1 MKLSGFLVGTLA
13 CTLFA
18 ACSNEENSAI
28 NSGQE
33 EGQLSYVAVNIVNAN
48 PTGSRVEGGK
58 YEDGDP
64 DENEITNARFYLF
77 KENGDAYELANSVEE
92 WSANY
97 VEKDLSGT
105 PFDPEND
112 NVEEIVNAT
121 LVFQGKDQELPASIV
136 AILNPPTTLG
146 TSKLSLSDLQ
156 QKIDNYSAS
165 TKGYFIMTNSVYATG
180 TTEKKEV
187 VATDIVGKVAQ
198 SQPDAEANPV
208 DIYVERVLAKV
219 RVTFSN
225 ADKENQYKVS
235 EDGEPAVY
243 AKILGWAVTRTADK
257 SNLLKD
263 IDPTWDNT
271 TLGFTWND
279 EPFHRS
285 YWATTSTTVT
295 LEEKSQ
301 NEIIN
306 DQKPATPEGAT
317 NISVPRYCQENTKAD
332 EHTEVVVVAQLVN
345 EEGNPNPIYKYF
357 GEEHDSEEDILTLIA
372 NKYNNVYYTRTGGTS
387 LPEGGAEYEYESFIT
402 PDNIH
407 FEATTPET
415 GGEDYE
421 AIAQLDDDALD
432 GVTIYIENPDYT
444 GSNEKYIELADA
456 EATINEEL
464 AKNPAQ
470 IATEG
475 YVYYYTPIKHLGT
488 TTGSTGEYGVVRNHI
503 YDVTITDIKGYG
515 TPIFDPD
522 KDIDTTHPSNEE
534 VYIAARINVLS
545 WRVVSSNVTLE

>member
-1 MKLSGFLVGTLA
+1 MKLSRFLVGTLA

-58 YEDGDP
+58 YENGEGL
-64 DENEITNARFYLF
+64 ENTITKARFYLF
-77 KENGDAYELANSVEE
+77 NASGNPYTVTTNEAPGAVAAN
-92 WSANY
+92 NY
-97 VEKDLSGT
+97 VDIT
-105 PFDPEND
+105 
-112 NVEEIVNAT
+112 T
-121 LVFQGKDQELPASIV
+121 LGDQGKDEPNVESIKKGVLVFKGTTTELPTSIV
-136 AILNPPTTLG
+136 AVLNPPATLTG
-146 TSKLSLSDLQ
+146 SKSLSDLQ
-156 QKIDNYSAS
+156 KAIADYSS
-165 TKGYFIMTNSVYATG
+165 TTSFVMSNSVYASEG
-180 TTEKKEV
+180 TKV

-219 RVTFSN
+219 RVTLSN

-263 IDPTWDNT
+263 INPAWDDM

-285 YWATTSTTVT
+285 YWATTPATVT
-295 LEEKSQ
+295 LEKKSQ
-301 NEIIN
+301 DEIIN

-387 LPEGGAEYEYESFIT
+387 LPGGTEYEYESFIT

-415 GGEDYE
+415 GVEDYE
-421 AIAQLDDDALD
+421 AIAQLDDDALN

-444 GSNEKYIELADA
+444 GSNEKYIELTNA
-456 EATINEEL
+456 ETTINEEL

-470 IATEG
+470 IAKKG

-545 WRVVSSNVTLE
+545 WRVVSSDVTLE

>member
-1 MKLSGFLVGTLA
+1 MKLSRFLVGTLA

-48 PTGSRVEGGK
+48 PTGSRVEGGE
-58 YEDGDP
+58 YENGEGP
-64 DENEITNARFYLF
+64 ENAITKARFYLF
-77 KENGDAYELANSVEE
+77 NASGNPYTVTTNEAPGTVAAT
-92 WSANY
+92 NY
-97 VEKDLSGT
+97 VDITTLKD
-105 PFDPEND
+105 
-112 NVEEIVNAT
+112 
-121 LVFQGKDQELPASIV
+121 QGKDEPNVESIKKGVLVFKGTTTELPTSIV
-136 AILNPPTTLG
+136 AVLNPPATLTG
-146 TSKLSLSDLQ
+146 SKSLSDLQ
-156 QKIDNYSAS
+156 TAIADYSS
-165 TKGYFIMTNSVYATG
+165 TTSFVMSNSVYASEG
-180 TTEKKEV
+180 TEV

-263 IDPTWDNT
+263 IDPAWDDM

-295 LEEKSQ
+295 LDKKSET
-301 NEIIN
+301 EIIN
-306 DQKPATPEGAT
+306 DQKPTTPEGAT
-317 NISVPRYCQENTKAD
+317 NISVQRYCQENTKAD

-387 LPEGGAEYEYESFIT
+387 LPGRGTEYEYESFIT

-470 IATEG
+470 IAKEG

-545 WRVVSSNVTLE
+545 WRVVSSDVTLE

>member
-58 YEDGDP
+58 YENGEGP
-64 DENEITNARFYLF
+64 ENAITKARFYLF
-77 KENGDAYELANSVEE
+77 NASGNPYTVTTNEAPDAVA
-92 WSANY
+92 ATNY
-97 VEKDLSGT
+97 VDIT
-105 PFDPEND
+105 
-112 NVEEIVNAT
+112 T
-121 LVFQGKDQELPASIV
+121 LEDQGKDEPNVESIKKGVLVFKGTTTELPTSIV
-136 AILNPPTTLG
+136 AVLNPPTDLTG
-146 TSKLSLSDLQ
+146 SKSLSDLQ
-156 QKIDNYSAS
+156 TAIADYSS
-165 TKGYFIMTNSVYATG
+165 TTSFVMSNSVYASEG
-180 TTEKKEV
+180 TEV

-235 EDGEPAVY
+235 EDGESAVY

-263 IDPTWDNT
+263 IDPDWDDM

-285 YWATTSTTVT
+285 YWATTPTTVT
-295 LEEKSQ
+295 LDKKSET
-301 NEIIN
+301 EIIN

-345 EEGNPNPIYKYF
+345 EEGNSNPIYKYF

-387 LPEGGAEYEYESFIT
+387 LPVGGTEYEYESFIT

-421 AIAQLDDDALD
+421 AIAQLDDDALN
-432 GVTIYIENPDYT
+432 GVTIYIENPEYN
-444 GSNEKYIELADA
+444 GENEKYIELTNA

-470 IATEG
+470 IAKEG

-522 KDIDTTHPSNEE
+522 KDIDTTHPSNEK
-534 VYIAARINVLS
+534 VYIAASINVLS

>member
-1 MKLSGFLVGTLA
+1 M
-13 CTLFA
+13 
-18 ACSNEENSAI
+18 
-28 NSGQE
+28 
-33 EGQLSYVAVNIVNAN
+33 
-48 PTGSRVEGGK
+48 
-58 YEDGDP
+58 
-64 DENEITNARFYLF
+64 
-77 KENGDAYELANSVEE
+77 
-92 WSANY
+92 
-97 VEKDLSGT
+97 
-105 PFDPEND
+105 
-112 NVEEIVNAT
+112 
-121 LVFQGKDQELPASIV
+121 
-136 AILNPPTTLG
+136 
-146 TSKLSLSDLQ
+146 
-156 QKIDNYSAS
+156 
-165 TKGYFIMTNSVYATG
+165 
-180 TTEKKEV
+180 
-187 VATDIVGKVAQ
+187 
-198 SQPDAEANPV
+198 
-208 DIYVERVLAKV
+208 ERVLAKV

-263 IDPTWDNT
+263 INPAWDDM

-285 YWATTSTTVT
+285 YWATTPATVT
-295 LEEKSQ
+295 LEKKSQ
-301 NEIIN
+301 DEIIN

-317 NISVPRYCQENTKAD
+317 NISVQRYCQENTEAD

-387 LPEGGAEYEYESFIT
+387 LPEGGTEYEYESFIT

-421 AIAQLDDDALD
+421 AIAQLDDDALN

-470 IATEG
+470 IAKEG

-545 WRVVSSNVTLE
+545 WRVVSSDVTLE

>member
-1 MKLSGFLVGTLA
+1 MKLSRFLVGTLA

-58 YEDGDP
+58 YENGEGL
-64 DENEITNARFYLF
+64 ENTITKARFYLF
-77 KENGDAYELANSVEE
+77 NASGNPYTVTTNEAPGAVE
-92 WSANY
+92 ATNY
-97 VEKDLSGT
+97 VDITTL
-105 PFDPEND
+105 EN
-112 NVEEIVNAT
+112 
-121 LVFQGKDQELPASIV
+121 QGKDEPNVESIKKGVLVFKGTTTELPTSIV
-136 AILNPPTTLG
+136 AVLNPPATLTG
-146 TSKLSLSDLQ
+146 SKSLSDLQ
-156 QKIDNYSAS
+156 TAIADYSS
-165 TKGYFIMTNSVYATG
+165 TTSFVMSNSVYASEG
-180 TTEKKEV
+180 TEV

-263 IDPTWDNT
+263 IDPAWDDM

-295 LEEKSQ
+295 LDKKSET
-301 NEIIN
+301 EIIN
-306 DQKPATPEGAT
+306 DQKPTTPEGAT
-317 NISVPRYCQENTKAD
+317 NISVQRYCQENTKAD

-387 LPEGGAEYEYESFIT
+387 LPGGGTEYEYESFIT

-470 IATEG
+470 IAKEG

>member
-1 MKLSGFLVGTLA
+1 MKLSGFLVGTLV

-58 YEDGDP
+58 YENGEGL
-64 DENEITNARFYLF
+64 ENTITKARFYLF
-77 KENGDAYELANSVEE
+77 NASGNPYTVTTNEAPGAVA
-92 WSANY
+92 AINY
-97 VEKDLSGT
+97 VDIT
-105 PFDPEND
+105 
-112 NVEEIVNAT
+112 T
-121 LVFQGKDQELPASIV
+121 LEDQGKDEPNVESIKKGVLVFKGTTTELPTSIV
-136 AILNPPTTLG
+136 AVLNPPATLTG
-146 TSKLSLSDLQ
+146 SKSLSDLQ
-156 QKIDNYSAS
+156 TAIADYSS
-165 TKGYFIMTNSVYATG
+165 TTSFVMSNSVYASEG
-180 TTEKKEV
+180 TEV

-285 YWATTSTTVT
+285 YWATTPATVT
-295 LEEKSQ
+295 LDKKSET
-301 NEIIN
+301 EIIN
-306 DQKPATPEGAT
+306 DQKPTTPEGAT

-357 GEEHDSEEDILTLIA
+357 GEEHDSEKDILTLIA

-387 LPEGGAEYEYESFIT
+387 LSGGGTEYKYESFIT
-402 PDNIH
+402 TDNIH

-470 IATEG
+470 IAKEG
-475 YVYYYTPIKHLGT
+475 YVYYYTPIKHLG

-545 WRVVSSNVTLE
+545 WRVVSSDVTLE

>member
-58 YEDGDP
+58 YEDGDS

-263 IDPTWDNT
+263 IDPAWDDM

-295 LEEKSQ
+295 LEKKSQ
-301 NEIIN
+301 DEIIN

-317 NISVPRYCQENTKAD
+317 NISVPRYCQENTKKD

-345 EEGNPNPIYKYF
+345 EEGDPNPIYKYF

-387 LPEGGAEYEYESFIT
+387 LPGGGREYEYESFIT

-421 AIAQLDDDALD
+421 AIAQLDDDALN

-470 IATEG
+470 IAKEG

-545 WRVVSSNVTLE
+545 WRVVSSDVTLE

>member
-58 YEDGDP
+58 YENGEGP
-64 DENEITNARFYLF
+64 ENTITKARFYLF
-77 KENGDAYELANSVEE
+77 NASGNPYTVTTNEAPGAVVAT
-92 WSANY
+92 NY
-97 VEKDLSGT
+97 VDIT
-105 PFDPEND
+105 
-112 NVEEIVNAT
+112 T
-121 LVFQGKDQELPASIV
+121 LEDQGKDEPNVESIKKGVLVFKGTTTELPTSIV
-136 AILNPPTTLG
+136 AVLNPPATLTG
-146 TSKLSLSDLQ
+146 SKSLSDLQ
-156 QKIDNYSAS
+156 TAIADYSS
-165 TKGYFIMTNSVYATG
+165 TTSFVMSNTVYASEG
-180 TTEKKEV
+180 TEV

-263 IDPTWDNT
+263 IDPDWDDM

-285 YWATTSTTVT
+285 YWATTPTTVT
-295 LEEKSQ
+295 LDKKSET
-301 NEIIN
+301 EIIN

-372 NKYNNVYYTRTGGTS
+372 NKYNNVYYTRTEGTS
-387 LPEGGAEYEYESFIT
+387 LPEGGTEYEYESFIT

-421 AIAQLDDDALD
+421 AIAQLDDDALN
-432 GVTIYIENPDYT
+432 GVTIYIENPVYN
-444 GSNEKYIELADA
+444 GENEKYIELADA

-470 IATEG
+470 IAKEG

-534 VYIAARINVLS
+534 VYIAASINVLS

>member
-58 YEDGDP
+58 YEDGDS

-225 ADKENQYKVS
+225 ADNENQYKVS
-235 EDGEPAVY
+235 EDGEPDVY

-295 LEEKSQ
+295 LDKKSET
-301 NEIIN
+301 EIIN

-317 NISVPRYCQENTKAD
+317 NISVQRYCQENTKAD

-387 LPEGGAEYEYESFIT
+387 LPGEGTEYEYESFIK

-470 IATEG
+470 IAKEG

-545 WRVVSSNVTLE
+545 WRVVSSDVTLE

>member
-1 MKLSGFLVGTLA
+1 MKLSRFLVGTLA

-58 YEDGDP
+58 YENGEGN
-64 DENEITNARFYLF
+64 ENTITKARFYLF
-77 KENGDAYELANSVEE
+77 DASGNPYTVTTNEAPGAVAGN
-92 WSANY
+92 NY
-97 VEKDLSGT
+97 VDITALKD
-105 PFDPEND
+105 
-112 NVEEIVNAT
+112 
-121 LVFQGKDQELPASIV
+121 QGKDEPNVESIKKGVLVFKGTTTELPTSIV
-136 AILNPPTTLG
+136 AVLNPPATLTG
-146 TSKLSLSDLQ
+146 SKSLSDLQ
-156 QKIDNYSAS
+156 TAIADYSS
-165 TKGYFIMTNSVYATG
+165 TTSFVMSNSVYASEG
-180 TTEKKEV
+180 TEV

-263 IDPTWDNT
+263 INPAWDDM

-285 YWATTSTTVT
+285 YWAITPATVT
-295 LEEKSQ
+295 LEKKSQ
-301 NEIIN
+301 DEIIN
-306 DQKPATPEGAT
+306 DQKPTTPEGAT

-372 NKYNNVYYTRTGGTS
+372 NKYNNVYYTRTEGTLLPGGGT
-387 LPEGGAEYEYESFIT
+387 EYEYESFIT
-402 PDNIH
+402 PENIH

-421 AIAQLDDDALD
+421 AIAQLDNNALD

-456 EATINEEL
+456 KATINEEL

-545 WRVVSSNVTLE
+545 WRVVSSDVTLE

>member
-58 YEDGDP
+58 YEDGKGP
-64 DENEITNARFYLF
+64 ENTITKARFYLF
-77 KENGDAYELANSVEE
+77 NASGNPYTVTTNEAPDAVAET
-92 WSANY
+92 NY
-97 VEKDLSGT
+97 VDIT
-105 PFDPEND
+105 
-112 NVEEIVNAT
+112 T
-121 LVFQGKDQELPASIV
+121 LEDQGKDEPNVESIKKGVLVFKGTTTELPTSIV
-136 AILNPPTTLG
+136 AVLNPPATLTG
-146 TSKLSLSDLQ
+146 SKSLSDLQ
-156 QKIDNYSAS
+156 TAIADYSS
-165 TKGYFIMTNSVYATG
+165 TTSFVMSNSVYASEG
-180 TTEKKEV
+180 TEV

-263 IDPTWDNT
+263 IDPAWDDM

-295 LEEKSQ
+295 LEKKSQ
-301 NEIIN
+301 DEIIN

-345 EEGNPNPIYKYF
+345 EEGSPNPIYKYF

-387 LPEGGAEYEYESFIT
+387 LPGGTEYEYESFIK

-421 AIAQLDDDALD
+421 AIAQLDDDALN

-470 IATEG
+470 IAKEG

-515 TPIFDPD
+515 TPIFDPN

-534 VYIAARINVLS
+534 VYIAASINVLS
-545 WRVVSSNVTLE
+545 WRVVSSDVTLE

>member
-1 MKLSGFLVGTLA
+1 MKLSRFLVGTLA

-48 PTGSRVEGGK
+48 PTGSRVEGGE
-58 YEDGDP
+58 YENGEGP
-64 DENEITNARFYLF
+64 ENAITKARFYLF
-77 KENGDAYELANSVEE
+77 NASGNPYTVTTNEAPDAVA
-92 WSANY
+92 ATNY
-97 VEKDLSGT
+97 VDITTL
-105 PFDPEND
+105 EN
-112 NVEEIVNAT
+112 
-121 LVFQGKDQELPASIV
+121 QGKDEPNVESIKKGVLVFKGTTTELPTSIV
-136 AILNPPTTLG
+136 AVLNPPATLTG
-146 TSKLSLSDLQ
+146 SKSLSDLQ
-156 QKIDNYSAS
+156 TAIADYSS
-165 TKGYFIMTNSVYATG
+165 TTSFVMSNSVYASEG
-180 TTEKKEV
+180 TKV

-263 IDPTWDNT
+263 IDPAWDDM

-295 LEEKSQ
+295 LEKKSQ
-301 NEIIN
+301 DEIIN

-317 NISVPRYCQENTKAD
+317 NISVQRYCQENTKKD

-372 NKYNNVYYTRTGGTS
+372 NKYNNVYYTRTEGTS
-387 LPEGGAEYEYESFIT
+387 LPEGGTEYEYKSFIK

-421 AIAQLDDDALD
+421 AIAQLDDDALN
-432 GVTIYIENPDYT
+432 GVTIYIENPEYN
-444 GSNEKYIELADA
+444 GENEKYIELTNA

-503 YDVTITDIKGYG
+503 YAVTITDIKGYG

-545 WRVVSSNVTLE
+545 WRVVSSDVTLE

>member
-58 YEDGDP
+58 YEDGKGP
-64 DENEITNARFYLF
+64 ENTITKARFYLF
-77 KENGDAYELANSVEE
+77 NASGNPYTVTTNEAPGAVA
-92 WSANY
+92 ATNY
-97 VEKDLSGT
+97 VDIT
-105 PFDPEND
+105 
-112 NVEEIVNAT
+112 T
-121 LVFQGKDQELPASIV
+121 LEDQGKDEPNVESIKKGVLVFKGTTTELPTSIV
-136 AILNPPTTLG
+136 AVLNPPATLTG
-146 TSKLSLSDLQ
+146 SKSLSDLQ
-156 QKIDNYSAS
+156 TAIADYSS
-165 TKGYFIMTNSVYATG
+165 TTSFVMSNSVYASEG
-180 TTEKKEV
+180 TEV

-285 YWATTSTTVT
+285 YWATTPATVT
-295 LEEKSQ
+295 LDKKSET
-301 NEIIN
+301 EIIN
-306 DQKPATPEGAT
+306 DQKPTTPEGAT
-317 NISVPRYCQENTKAD
+317 NISVQRYCQENTKAD

-357 GEEHDSEEDILTLIA
+357 GEEHDSEKDILTLIA

-387 LPEGGAEYEYESFIT
+387 LSGGGTEYKYESFIT

-421 AIAQLDDDALD
+421 AIAQLDDDALN
-432 GVTIYIENPDYT
+432 GVTIYIENPEYN
-444 GSNEKYIELADA
+444 GENEKYIELTNA

-470 IATEG
+470 IAKEG
-475 YVYYYTPIKHLGT
+475 YVYYYTPIKHLG

-534 VYIAARINVLS
+534 VYIAASINVLS
-545 WRVVSSNVTLE
+545 WRVVSSDVTLE

>member
-48 PTGSRVEGGK
+48 PTGSRVDGGE

-77 KENGDAYELANSVEE
+77 KENGDAYELANSVEK

-146 TSKLSLSDLQ
+146 TSKLSLLNLQ
-156 QKIDNYSAS
+156 QKIDNYGAS
-165 TKGYFIMTNSVYATG
+165 TKGNFIMTNSVYATG

-198 SQPDAEANPV
+198 NEEDAKANPV

-219 RVTFSN
+219 EVTFSG
-225 ADKENQYKVS
+225 AEKEAS
-235 EDGEPAVY
+235 EDDGPQYIVSGTGESAVY
-243 AKILGWAVTRTADK
+243 AEVLGWAVTTDNRT
-257 SNLLKD
+257 SNLLKK
-263 IDPTWDNT
+263 IDVTWNNED
-271 TLGFTWND
+271 LGFAWND
-279 EPFHRS
+279 ESYHRS
-285 YWATTSTTVT
+285 YWAFTPSTITPVND
-295 LEEKSQ
+295 KSAE
-301 NEIIN
+301 EIIEETGN
-306 DQKPATPEGAT
+306 
-317 NISVPRYCQENTKAD
+317 VRYCQENTLS
-332 EHTEVVVVAQLVN
+332 TYTNVIVVAQLVN
-345 EEGNPNPIYKYF
+345 NSGVAQPIYKYY
-357 GEEHDSEEDILTLIA
+357 GMNYTSEDDILELIA
-372 NKYNNVYYTRTGGTS
+372 NKYANVYYTKTS
-387 LPEGGAEYEYESFIT
+387 QENQENQDTYVSIASKDMKFK
-402 PDNIH
+402 
-407 FEATTPET
+407 ATTSTET
-415 GGEDYE
+415 DNYE
-421 AIAQLDDDALD
+421 AIAVLKSDI
-432 GVTIYIENPDYT
+432 TIYTPNPDYNAET
-444 GSNEKYIELADA
+444 PGSQKYVTVDADDVNA
-456 EATINEEL
+456 EL

-470 IATEG
+470 IATNG

-488 TTGSTGEYGVVRNHI
+488 TGKTGEYGVVRNHV
-503 YDVTITDIKGYG
+503 YKVSITDINGFG
-515 TPIFDPD
+515 TPIYDPD
-522 KDIDTTHPSNEE
+522 KDIIPTHPTDEE
-534 VYIAARINVLS
+534 TYIAARINVLS
-545 WRVVSSNVTLE
+545 WRVVSSEVTLE

>member
-58 YEDGDP
+58 YENGEGP
-64 DENEITNARFYLF
+64 ENAITKARFYLF
-77 KENGDAYELANSVEE
+77 NASGNPYTVTTNEAPGAVA
-92 WSANY
+92 ATNY
-97 VEKDLSGT
+97 VDIT
-105 PFDPEND
+105 
-112 NVEEIVNAT
+112 T
-121 LVFQGKDQELPASIV
+121 LEDQGKDEPNVESIKKGVLVFKGTTTELPTSIV
-136 AILNPPTTLG
+136 AVLNHPATLTG
-146 TSKLSLSDLQ
+146 SKSLSDLQ
-156 QKIDNYSAS
+156 TAIADYSS
-165 TKGYFIMTNSVYATG
+165 TTSFVMSNSVYASEG
-180 TTEKKEV
+180 TEV

-219 RVTFSN
+219 RVTFSY

-257 SNLLKD
+257 SNLLKN

-387 LPEGGAEYEYESFIT
+387 LPEGGTEYEYESFIT
-402 PDNIH
+402 TDNIH

-421 AIAQLDDDALD
+421 AIAQLDDDVLD
-432 GVTIYIENPDYT
+432 GVTIYIENPEYN
-444 GSNEKYIELADA
+444 GENEKYIELTNA

-470 IATEG
+470 IAKEG
-475 YVYYYTPIKHLGT
+475 YVYYYTPIKHLG

-534 VYIAARINVLS
+534 VYIAASINVLS
-545 WRVVSSNVTLE
+545 WRVVSSDVTLE

>member
-33 EGQLSYVAVNIVNAN
+33 EEQLSYVAVNIVNAN
-48 PTGSRVEGGK
+48 PTGSRVEGGE
-58 YEDGDP
+58 YENGEGP
-64 DENEITNARFYLF
+64 ENAITKARFYLF
-77 KENGDAYELANSVEE
+77 NASGNPYTVTTNEAPGAVA
-92 WSANY
+92 ATNY
-97 VEKDLSGT
+97 VDIT
-105 PFDPEND
+105 
-112 NVEEIVNAT
+112 T
-121 LVFQGKDQELPASIV
+121 LEDQGKDEPNVESIKKGVLVFKGTTTELPTSIV
-136 AILNPPTTLG
+136 AVLNPPATLTG
-146 TSKLSLSDLQ
+146 SKSLSDLQ
-156 QKIDNYSAS
+156 TAIADYSS
-165 TKGYFIMTNSVYATG
+165 TTSFVMSNSVYASEG
-180 TTEKKEV
+180 TEV
-187 VATDIVGKVAQ
+187 VATNIIGKVAQ
-198 SQPDAEANPV
+198 NKEDAEANPV

-263 IDPTWDNT
+263 IDPAWDDM

-285 YWATTSTTVT
+285 YWATTPATVT
-295 LEEKSQ
+295 LEKKSQ
-301 NEIIN
+301 DEIIN

-317 NISVPRYCQENTKAD
+317 NISVQRYCQENTKAD

-345 EEGNPNPIYKYF
+345 EEGDPNPIYKYF

-387 LPEGGAEYEYESFIT
+387 LPGGGTEYEYESFIT

-421 AIAQLDDDALD
+421 AIAQLDDDALN

-470 IATEG
+470 IAKEG

-534 VYIAARINVLS
+534 VYIAASINVLS
-545 WRVVSSNVTLE
+545 WRVVSSDVTLE

>member
-1 MKLSGFLVGTLA
+1 MKLSRFLVGTLA

-48 PTGSRVEGGK
+48 PTGSRVEGGE
-58 YEDGDP
+58 YENGEGN
-64 DENEITNARFYLF
+64 ENTITKARFYLF
-77 KENGDAYELANSVEE
+77 NASGNPYTVTTNEAPDAVA
-92 WSANY
+92 ATNY
-97 VEKDLSGT
+97 VDIT
-105 PFDPEND
+105 
-112 NVEEIVNAT
+112 T
-121 LVFQGKDQELPASIV
+121 LGDQGKDEPNVESIKKGVLVFKGTTTELPTSIV
-136 AILNPPTTLG
+136 AVLNPPATLTG
-146 TSKLSLSDLQ
+146 SKSLSDLQ
-156 QKIDNYSAS
+156 TAIADYSS
-165 TKGYFIMTNSVYATG
+165 TTSFVMSNSVYASEG
-180 TTEKKEV
+180 TEV

-263 IDPTWDNT
+263 IDPAWDDM

-295 LEEKSQ
+295 LEKKSQ
-301 NEIIN
+301 DEIIN
-306 DQKPATPEGAT
+306 DQKPTTPEGAT

-387 LPEGGAEYEYESFIT
+387 LPGGGTEYEYESFIT

-545 WRVVSSNVTLE
+545 WRVVSSDVTLE

>member
-1 MKLSGFLVGTLA
+1 MKLSRFLVGTLA

-48 PTGSRVEGGK
+48 PTGSRVDGGE
-58 YEDGDP
+58 YEDGKGP
-64 DENEITNARFYLF
+64 ENTITKARFYLF
-77 KENGDAYELANSVEE
+77 NASGNPYTVTTNEAPGAVA
-92 WSANY
+92 ATNY
-97 VEKDLSGT
+97 VDITAL
-105 PFDPEND
+105 DD
-112 NVEEIVNAT
+112 
-121 LVFQGKDQELPASIV
+121 QGKDDPNVESIKKGVLVFKGTTTELPTSIV
-136 AILNPPTTLG
+136 AVLNPPTDLTG
-146 TSKLSLSDLQ
+146 SKSLSDLQ
-156 QKIDNYSAS
+156 TAIADYSS
-165 TKGYFIMTNSVYATG
+165 TTSFVMSNSVYASEG
-180 TTEKKEV
+180 TEV

-263 IDPTWDNT
+263 IDPAWDDM

-285 YWATTSTTVT
+285 YWATTPATVT
-295 LEEKSQ
+295 LEKKSQ
-301 NEIIN
+301 DEIIN

-317 NISVPRYCQENTKAD
+317 NISVQRYCQENTKAD

-372 NKYNNVYYTRTGGTS
+372 NKYNNVYYTRTGGIS
-387 LPEGGAEYEYESFIT
+387 LPEGGTEYEYESFIT

-470 IATEG
+470 IAKEG

-545 WRVVSSNVTLE
+545 WRVVSSDVTLE

>member
-1 MKLSGFLVGTLA
+1 MKLSRFLVGTLA

-48 PTGSRVEGGK
+48 PTGSRVDGGE

-77 KENGDAYELANSVEE
+77 KENGNAYELANSVEE

-105 PFDPEND
+105 PFDPEDD

-156 QKIDNYSAS
+156 QKIDNYGAS
-165 TKGYFIMTNSVYATG
+165 TKGNFIMTNSVYATG

-198 SQPDAEANPV
+198 NEKDAEANPV

-285 YWATTSTTVT
+285 YWATTPTTVT
-295 LEEKSQ
+295 LGKKSQ
-301 NEIIN
+301 DEIIN

-317 NISVPRYCQENTKAD
+317 NISVQRYCQENTKAD

-372 NKYNNVYYTRTGGTS
+372 NKYNNVYYTRTDGTS
-387 LPEGGAEYEYESFIT
+387 LPEGGTEYEYESFIT

-415 GGEDYE
+415 GGKDYE
-421 AIAQLDDDALD
+421 AIAQLDDDALN

-503 YDVTITDIKGYG
+503 YDVTISDIKGYG

-545 WRVVSSNVTLE
+545 WRVVSSDVTLE

>member
-1 MKLSGFLVGTLA
+1 MKLSRFLVGTLA

-48 PTGSRVEGGK
+48 PTGSRVEGGE
-58 YEDGDP
+58 YENGEGP
-64 DENEITNARFYLF
+64 ENAITKARFYLF
-77 KENGDAYELANSVEE
+77 NASGNPYTVTTNEAPGAVAET
-92 WSANY
+92 NY
-97 VEKDLSGT
+97 VDITTL
-105 PFDPEND
+105 D
-112 NVEEIVNAT
+112 N
-121 LVFQGKDQELPASIV
+121 QGKDEPNVESIKKGVLVFKGTTTELPTSIV
-136 AILNPPTTLG
+136 AVLNPPATLTG
-146 TSKLSLSDLQ
+146 SKSLSDLQ
-156 QKIDNYSAS
+156 TAIADYSS
-165 TKGYFIMTNSVYATG
+165 TTSFVMSNSVYASEG
-180 TTEKKEV
+180 TEV
-187 VATDIVGKVAQ
+187 VATNIIGKVAQ
-198 SQPDAEANPV
+198 NKEDAEANPV

-263 IDPTWDNT
+263 IDPDWDDM

-285 YWATTSTTVT
+285 YWATTPATVT
-295 LEEKSQ
+295 LEKKSQ
-301 NEIIN
+301 DEIIN

-317 NISVPRYCQENTKAD
+317 NISVQRYCQENTKED

-387 LPEGGAEYEYESFIT
+387 LPEGGTEYEYESFIT

-470 IATEG
+470 IAKEG

-545 WRVVSSNVTLE
+545 WRVVSSDVTLE

>member
-1 MKLSGFLVGTLA
+1 MKLSRFLVGTLA

-48 PTGSRVEGGK
+48 PTGSRVDGGE
-58 YEDGDP
+58 YEDGKGP
-64 DENEITNARFYLF
+64 ENTITKARFYLF
-77 KENGDAYELANSVEE
+77 NASGNPYTVTTNEAPGAVA
-92 WSANY
+92 ATNY
-97 VEKDLSGT
+97 VDITTL
-105 PFDPEND
+105 EN
-112 NVEEIVNAT
+112 
-121 LVFQGKDQELPASIV
+121 QGKDEPNVESIKKGVLVFKGTTTELPTSIV
-136 AILNPPTTLG
+136 AVLNPPATLTG
-146 TSKLSLSDLQ
+146 SKSLSDLQ
-156 QKIDNYSAS
+156 TAIADYSS
-165 TKGYFIMTNSVYATG
+165 TTSFVMSNSVYASEG
-180 TTEKKEV
+180 TEV

-263 IDPTWDNT
+263 IDPAWDDM

-285 YWATTSTTVT
+285 YWATTPTTVT
-295 LEEKSQ
+295 LDKKSET
-301 NEIIN
+301 EIIN
-306 DQKPATPEGAT
+306 DQKPTTPEGAT
-317 NISVPRYCQENTKAD
+317 NISVQRYCQENTKAD

-345 EEGNPNPIYKYF
+345 EEGDPNPIYKYF

-372 NKYNNVYYTRTGGTS
+372 NKYNNVYYTRTGGTL
-387 LPEGGAEYEYESFIT
+387 LPGGGTEYEYESFIT

-421 AIAQLDDDALD
+421 AIAQLDDDALN

-444 GSNEKYIELADA
+444 GSNEKYIELANA
-456 EATINEEL
+456 EATINKEL

-545 WRVVSSNVTLE
+545 WRVVSSDVTLE

>member
-1 MKLSGFLVGTLA
+1 MKLSRFLVGTLA

-48 PTGSRVEGGK
+48 PTGSRVEGGE
-58 YEDGDP
+58 YENGEGP
-64 DENEITNARFYLF
+64 ENAITKARFYLF
-77 KENGDAYELANSVEE
+77 DAVGNPYTVTTNEAPGAEAAN
-92 WSANY
+92 NY
-97 VEKDLSGT
+97 VDIT
-105 PFDPEND
+105 
-112 NVEEIVNAT
+112 T
-121 LVFQGKDQELPASIV
+121 LGDQGKDEPNVESIKKGVLVFKGTTTELPTSIV
-136 AILNPPTTLG
+136 AVLNPPATLTG
-146 TSKLSLSDLQ
+146 SKSLSDLQ
-156 QKIDNYSAS
+156 TAIADYSS
-165 TKGYFIMTNSVYATG
+165 TTSFVMSNSVYASEG
-180 TTEKKEV
+180 TKV

-263 IDPTWDNT
+263 INPAWDDM

-285 YWATTSTTVT
+285 YWAITPATVT
-295 LEEKSQ
+295 LEKKSQ
-301 NEIIN
+301 DEIIN

-345 EEGNPNPIYKYF
+345 EEGNLNPIYKYF

-387 LPEGGAEYEYESFIT
+387 LPEGGTEYEYESFIT

-421 AIAQLDDDALD
+421 AIAQLDNDALD

-545 WRVVSSNVTLE
+545 WRVVSSDVTLE

>member
-1 MKLSGFLVGTLA
+1 MKLSRFLVGTLA

-33 EGQLSYVAVNIVNAN
+33 EGQLSYVTVNIVNAN
-48 PTGSRVEGGK
+48 PTGSRVDGGE
-58 YEDGDP
+58 YEDGNP

-77 KENGDAYELANSVEE
+77 KENGNAYELANSVEK

-105 PFDPEND
+105 PFDPEDD

-156 QKIDNYSAS
+156 QKIDNYGAS
-165 TKGYFIMTNSVYATG
+165 TKGNFIMTNSVYATG

-187 VATDIVGKVAQ
+187 VATDIIGKVAQ

-263 IDPTWDNT
+263 IDPTWDN
-271 TLGFTWND
+271 LGFTWND

-285 YWATTSTTVT
+285 YWATTPATVT
-295 LEEKSQ
+295 LEKKSQ
-301 NEIIN
+301 DEIIN

-317 NISVPRYCQENTKAD
+317 NISVQRYCQENTKAD

-387 LPEGGAEYEYESFIT
+387 LPEGGTEYEYESFIT

-415 GGEDYE
+415 GGKDYE
-421 AIAQLDDDALD
+421 AIAQLDDDALN

-488 TTGSTGEYGVVRNHI
+488 TTGSTGEYGVVRNHV
-503 YDVTITDIKGYG
+503 YAVTITDIKGYG

-545 WRVVSSNVTLE
+545 WRVVSSDVTLE

>member
-28 NSGQE
+28 NSSQE

-58 YEDGDP
+58 YENGKGP
-64 DENEITNARFYLF
+64 ENTITKARFYLF
-77 KENGDAYELANSVEE
+77 NASGNPYTVTTNEAPGAVTKT
-92 WSANY
+92 NY
-97 VEKDLSGT
+97 VDIT
-105 PFDPEND
+105 
-112 NVEEIVNAT
+112 T
-121 LVFQGKDQELPASIV
+121 LEDQGKDEPNVESIKKGVLVFKGTTTELPTSIV
-136 AILNPPTTLG
+136 AVLNPPTTLTG
-146 TSKLSLSDLQ
+146 SKSLSDLQ
-156 QKIDNYSAS
+156 TAIADYSS
-165 TKGYFIMTNSVYATG
+165 TTSFVMSNSVYASEG
-180 TTEKKEV
+180 TEV

-263 IDPTWDNT
+263 IDPTWENT

-306 DQKPATPEGAT
+306 DQKPTTPEGAT
-317 NISVPRYCQENTKAD
+317 NISVPRYCQENTKAN

-345 EEGNPNPIYKYF
+345 EEGKPNPIYKYF

-387 LPEGGAEYEYESFIT
+387 LPGEGTEYEYESFIK

-421 AIAQLDDDALD
+421 AIAQLDDDALN

-444 GSNEKYIELADA
+444 GSNEKYIKLADA

-545 WRVVSSNVTLE
+545 WRVVSSDVTLE

>member
-1 MKLSGFLVGTLA
+1 MKLSRFLVGTLA

-48 PTGSRVEGGK
+48 PTGSRVEGGE
-58 YEDGDP
+58 YEDGKGP
-64 DENEITNARFYLF
+64 ENTITKARFYLF
-77 KENGDAYELANSVEE
+77 DADGNPYTVTTNEAPDAV
-92 WSANY
+92 AATNY
-97 VEKDLSGT
+97 VDITTL
-105 PFDPEND
+105 EN
-112 NVEEIVNAT
+112 
-121 LVFQGKDQELPASIV
+121 QGKDEPNVESIKKGVLVFKGTTTELPTSIV
-136 AILNPPTTLG
+136 AVLNPPATLTG
-146 TSKLSLSDLQ
+146 SKSLSNLQ
-156 QKIDNYSAS
+156 TAIADYSS
-165 TKGYFIMTNSVYATG
+165 TTSFVMSNSVYASEG
-180 TTEKKEV
+180 TEV
-187 VATDIVGKVAQ
+187 VATNIIGKVAQ
-198 SQPDAEANPV
+198 NEEDAEANPV

-263 IDPTWDNT
+263 INPAWDDM

-285 YWATTSTTVT
+285 YWATTPATVT
-295 LEEKSQ
+295 LEKKSQ
-301 NEIIN
+301 DEIIN

-317 NISVPRYCQENTKAD
+317 NISVQRYCQENTKAD

-345 EEGNPNPIYKYF
+345 DEGNPNPIYKYF

-387 LPEGGAEYEYESFIT
+387 LPGGGTEYEYESFIT

-534 VYIAARINVLS
+534 VYIAASINVLS
-545 WRVVSSNVTLE
+545 WRVVSSDVTLE

>member
-1 MKLSGFLVGTLA
+1 MKFSRFLAGTLA

-48 PTGSRVEGGK
+48 PTGSRVDGGE
-58 YEDGDP
+58 YENGKGN
-64 DENEITNARFYLF
+64 ENTITKARFYLF
-77 KENGDAYELANSVEE
+77 NASGNPYTVTTNEAPDAVA
-92 WSANY
+92 ATNY
-97 VEKDLSGT
+97 VDITTL
-105 PFDPEND
+105 EN
-112 NVEEIVNAT
+112 
-121 LVFQGKDQELPASIV
+121 QGKDEPNVESIKKGVLVFKGTTTELPTSIV
-136 AILNPPTTLG
+136 AVLNPPATLTG
-146 TSKLSLSDLQ
+146 SKSLSDLQ
-156 QKIDNYSAS
+156 TAIADYSS
-165 TKGYFIMTNSVYATG
+165 TTSFVMSNSVYASEG
-180 TTEKKEV
+180 TKV
-187 VATDIVGKVAQ
+187 VATNIIGKVAQ
-198 SQPDAEANPV
+198 NKEDAEANPV

-263 IDPTWDNT
+263 IDPAWDDM

-285 YWATTSTTVT
+285 YWATTPATVT
-295 LEEKSQ
+295 LEKKSQ
-301 NEIIN
+301 DEIIN
-306 DQKPATPEGAT
+306 DQKPTTPEGAT
-317 NISVPRYCQENTKAD
+317 NISVRRYCQENTKED

-387 LPEGGAEYEYESFIT
+387 LPGGGTEYEYESFIT

-421 AIAQLDDDALD
+421 AIAQLDDDALN
-432 GVTIYIENPDYT
+432 GVTIYIENPVYN
-444 GSNEKYIELADA
+444 GENEKYIELADA

-470 IATEG
+470 IAKEG
-475 YVYYYTPIKHLGT
+475 YVYYYTPIKHIGT

-534 VYIAARINVLS
+534 VYIAASINVLS
-545 WRVVSSNVTLE
+545 WRVVSSDVTLE

>member
-58 YEDGDP
+58 YEDGKGP
-64 DENEITNARFYLF
+64 ENTITKARFYLF
-77 KENGDAYELANSVEE
+77 NASGNPYTVTTNEAPGAVA
-92 WSANY
+92 ATNY
-97 VEKDLSGT
+97 VDIT
-105 PFDPEND
+105 
-112 NVEEIVNAT
+112 T
-121 LVFQGKDQELPASIV
+121 LEDQGKDEPNVESIKKGVLVFKGTTTELPTSIV
-136 AILNPPTTLG
+136 AVLNPPATLTG
-146 TSKLSLSDLQ
+146 SKSLSDLQ
-156 QKIDNYSAS
+156 TAIADYSS
-165 TKGYFIMTNSVYATG
+165 TTSFVMSNSVYASEG
-180 TTEKKEV
+180 TEV

-295 LEEKSQ
+295 LDKKSET
-301 NEIIN
+301 EIIN

-317 NISVPRYCQENTKAD
+317 NISVQRYCQENTKAD

-345 EEGNPNPIYKYF
+345 EESNPNPIYKYF

-387 LPEGGAEYEYESFIT
+387 LPGGTEYEYESFIK

-470 IATEG
+470 IAKEG

>member
-58 YEDGDP
+58 YEDGKGP
-64 DENEITNARFYLF
+64 ENTITKARFYLF
-77 KENGDAYELANSVEE
+77 NASGNPYTVTTNEAPGAVAAN
-92 WSANY
+92 NY
-97 VEKDLSGT
+97 VDIT
-105 PFDPEND
+105 
-112 NVEEIVNAT
+112 T
-121 LVFQGKDQELPASIV
+121 LEDQGKDEPNVESIKKGVLVFKGTTTELPTSIV
-136 AILNPPTTLG
+136 AVLNPPATLTG
-146 TSKLSLSDLQ
+146 SKSLSDLQ
-156 QKIDNYSAS
+156 TAIADYSS
-165 TKGYFIMTNSVYATG
+165 TTSFVMSNSVYASEG
-180 TTEKKEV
+180 TEV

-225 ADKENQYKVS
+225 ADKENQYIVS

-257 SNLLKD
+257 SYLLKD
-263 IDPTWDNT
+263 IDPDWDNT

-295 LEEKSQ
+295 LDKKSET
-301 NEIIN
+301 EIIN
-306 DQKPATPEGAT
+306 DQKPTTPEGAT
-317 NISVPRYCQENTKAD
+317 NISVPRYCQENTKAN

-345 EEGNPNPIYKYF
+345 EGGNPNPIYKYF

-387 LPEGGAEYEYESFIT
+387 LPEGGTEYEYESFIT

-444 GSNEKYIELADA
+444 GSNEKYIELTNA

-470 IATEG
+470 IAKEG

-545 WRVVSSNVTLE
+545 WRVVSSEVTLE

>member
-1 MKLSGFLVGTLA
+1 MKLSRFLVGTLA

-48 PTGSRVEGGK
+48 PTGSRVEGGE
-58 YEDGDP
+58 YENGEGP
-64 DENEITNARFYLF
+64 ENAITKARFYLF
-77 KENGDAYELANSVEE
+77 NASGNPYTVTTNEAPDAVA
-92 WSANY
+92 ATNY
-97 VEKDLSGT
+97 VDITTLKD
-105 PFDPEND
+105 
-112 NVEEIVNAT
+112 
-121 LVFQGKDQELPASIV
+121 QGKDEPNVESIKKGVLVFKGTTTELPTSIV
-136 AILNPPTTLG
+136 AVLNPPATLTG
-146 TSKLSLSDLQ
+146 SKSLSDLQ
-156 QKIDNYSAS
+156 TAIADYSS
-165 TKGYFIMTNSVYATG
+165 ITSFVMSNSVYASEG
-180 TTEKKEV
+180 TEV

-263 IDPTWDNT
+263 IDPAWDDM

-285 YWATTSTTVT
+285 YWATTPATVT
-295 LEEKSQ
+295 LEKKSQ
-301 NEIIN
+301 DEIIN

-317 NISVPRYCQENTKAD
+317 NISVQRYCQENTKKD
-332 EHTEVVVVAQLVN
+332 EHTEVVVVAQLVD

-387 LPEGGAEYEYESFIT
+387 LPEGGTEYEYESFIT
-402 PDNIH
+402 TDNIH
-407 FEATTPET
+407 FEATTSET

-470 IATEG
+470 IAKEG

-545 WRVVSSNVTLE
+545 WRVVSSDVTLE

>member
-13 CTLFA
+13 CTLVA

-48 PTGSRVEGGK
+48 PTGSRVEGGE
-58 YEDGDP
+58 YENGEGP
-64 DENEITNARFYLF
+64 ENAITKARFYLF
-77 KENGDAYELANSVEE
+77 NASGNPYTVTTNEAPGAVAAN
-92 WSANY
+92 NY
-97 VEKDLSGT
+97 VDIT
-105 PFDPEND
+105 
-112 NVEEIVNAT
+112 T
-121 LVFQGKDQELPASIV
+121 LEDQGKDEPNVESIKKGVLVFKGTTTELPTSIV
-136 AILNPPTTLG
+136 AVLNPPATLTG
-146 TSKLSLSDLQ
+146 SKSLSDLQ
-156 QKIDNYSAS
+156 TAIADYSS
-165 TKGYFIMTNSVYATG
+165 TTSFVMSNSVYASEG
-180 TTEKKEV
+180 TEV

-198 SQPDAEANPV
+198 SQADAEANPV

-219 RVTFSN
+219 RVTFN
-225 ADKENQYKVS
+225 NDDNENQYKVS

-317 NISVPRYCQENTKAD
+317 NISVPRYCQENTKAN

-387 LPEGGAEYEYESFIT
+387 LPGGGTEYEYESFIK

-456 EATINEEL
+456 EATINKEL

-470 IATEG
+470 IAKEG

-515 TPIFDPD
+515 TPIFDPN

-534 VYIAARINVLS
+534 VYIAASINVLS

>member
-1 MKLSGFLVGTLA
+1 MKLSRFLVGTLA

-48 PTGSRVEGGK
+48 PTGSRVDGGE
-58 YEDGDP
+58 YENGKGP
-64 DENEITNARFYLF
+64 ENIITKARFYLF
-77 KENGDAYELANSVEE
+77 NASGNPYTVTTNEAPGAVAET
-92 WSANY
+92 NY
-97 VEKDLSGT
+97 VDIT
-105 PFDPEND
+105 
-112 NVEEIVNAT
+112 T
-121 LVFQGKDQELPASIV
+121 LEDQGKDEPNVESIKKGVLVFKGTTTELPTSIV
-136 AILNPPTTLG
+136 AVLNPPATLTG
-146 TSKLSLSDLQ
+146 SKSLSDLQ
-156 QKIDNYSAS
+156 TAIADYSS
-165 TKGYFIMTNSVYATG
+165 TTSFVMSNSVYASEG
-180 TTEKKEV
+180 TEV

-263 IDPTWDNT
+263 IDPDWNDM

-285 YWATTSTTVT
+285 YWATTPATVT
-295 LEEKSQ
+295 LEKKSQ
-301 NEIIN
+301 DEIIN

-317 NISVPRYCQENTKAD
+317 NISVQRYCQENTKAD

-372 NKYNNVYYTRTGGTS
+372 NKYNNVYYTRTEGTS
-387 LPEGGAEYEYESFIT
+387 LPEGGTEYEYESFIT

-421 AIAQLDDDALD
+421 AIAQLDDDALN

-470 IATEG
+470 IAKKG

-545 WRVVSSNVTLE
+545 WRVVSSDVTLE

>member
-1 MKLSGFLVGTLA
+1 MKLSRFLVGTLA

-58 YEDGDP
+58 YENGEGL
-64 DENEITNARFYLF
+64 ENTITKARFYLF
-77 KENGDAYELANSVEE
+77 NASGNPYTVTTNEAPGAVAAN
-92 WSANY
+92 NY
-97 VEKDLSGT
+97 VDIT
-105 PFDPEND
+105 
-112 NVEEIVNAT
+112 T
-121 LVFQGKDQELPASIV
+121 LGDQGKDEPNVESIKKGVLVFKGTTTELPTSIV
-136 AILNPPTTLG
+136 AVLNPPATLTG
-146 TSKLSLSDLQ
+146 SKSLSDLQ
-156 QKIDNYSAS
+156 TAIADYSS
-165 TKGYFIMTNSVYATG
+165 TTSFVMSNSVYASEG
-180 TTEKKEV
+180 TKV

-263 IDPTWDNT
+263 INPAWDDM

-285 YWATTSTTVT
+285 YWATTPATVT
-295 LEEKSQ
+295 LEKKSQ
-301 NEIIN
+301 DEIIN
-306 DQKPATPEGAT
+306 DQKPTTPEGAT
-317 NISVPRYCQENTKAD
+317 NISVQRYCQENTKKD

-387 LPEGGAEYEYESFIT
+387 LPGGTEYEYESFIT

-421 AIAQLDDDALD
+421 AIAQLDDDALN

-444 GSNEKYIELADA
+444 GSNEKYIELTNA
-456 EATINEEL
+456 ETTINEEL

-545 WRVVSSNVTLE
+545 WRVVSSDVTLE

>member
-33 EGQLSYVAVNIVNAN
+33 EEQLSYVAVNIVNAN
-48 PTGSRVEGGK
+48 PTGSRVDGGK
-58 YEDGDP
+58 YENGEGL
-64 DENEITNARFYLF
+64 ENTITKARFYLF
-77 KENGDAYELANSVEE
+77 NASGDPYTVTTNEAPGAV
-92 WSANY
+92 AATNY
-97 VEKDLSGT
+97 VDIT
-105 PFDPEND
+105 
-112 NVEEIVNAT
+112 T
-121 LVFQGKDQELPASIV
+121 LEDQGKDEPNVESIKKGVLVFKGTTTELPTSIV
-136 AILNPPTTLG
+136 AVLNPPATLTG
-146 TSKLSLSDLQ
+146 SKSLSDLQ
-156 QKIDNYSAS
+156 TAIADYSS
-165 TKGYFIMTNSVYATG
+165 TTSFVMSNSVYASEG
-180 TTEKKEV
+180 TEV

-219 RVTFSN
+219 RVTFRN

-263 IDPTWDNT
+263 IDPDWDDM

-295 LEEKSQ
+295 LEKKSQ
-301 NEIIN
+301 DEIIN

-345 EEGNPNPIYKYF
+345 EEGKPNPIYKYF

-387 LPEGGAEYEYESFIT
+387 LPEGGTEYEYESFIT

-421 AIAQLDDDALD
+421 AIAQLDDDALN
-432 GVTIYIENPDYT
+432 GVTIYIENPVYN
-444 GSNEKYIELADA
+444 GENEKYIELADA
-456 EATINEEL
+456 KATINEEL

-545 WRVVSSNVTLE
+545 WRVVSSDVTLE

>member
-58 YEDGDP
+58 YENGEGP
-64 DENEITNARFYLF
+64 ENAITKARFYLF
-77 KENGDAYELANSVEE
+77 NASGNPYTVTTNEAPDAVAET
-92 WSANY
+92 NY
-97 VEKDLSGT
+97 VDIT
-105 PFDPEND
+105 
-112 NVEEIVNAT
+112 T
-121 LVFQGKDQELPASIV
+121 LEDQGKDEPNVESIKKGVLVFKGTTTELPTSIV
-136 AILNPPTTLG
+136 AVLNPPATLTG
-146 TSKLSLSDLQ
+146 SKSLSDLQ
-156 QKIDNYSAS
+156 TAIADYSS
-165 TKGYFIMTNSVYATG
+165 TTSFVMSNSVYASEG
-180 TTEKKEV
+180 TEV

-263 IDPTWDNT
+263 INPDWDDT

-285 YWATTSTTVT
+285 YWATTPATVT
-295 LEEKSQ
+295 LEKKSQ
-301 NEIIN
+301 DEIIN

-317 NISVPRYCQENTKAD
+317 NISVQRYCQENTKAD

-345 EEGNPNPIYKYF
+345 DEGNPNPIYKYF

-372 NKYNNVYYTRTGGTS
+372 NKYNNVYYTRTEGTS
-387 LPEGGAEYEYESFIT
+387 LPEGGTEYEYESFIK

-421 AIAQLDDDALD
+421 AIAQLDDDALN

-470 IATEG
+470 IAKEG

-545 WRVVSSNVTLE
+545 WRVVSSEVTLE

>member
-48 PTGSRVEGGK
+48 PTGSRVGGGE

-77 KENGDAYELANSVEE
+77 KENGDAYELANSVEK

-198 SQPDAEANPV
+198 SQADAEANPV

-219 RVTFSN
+219 RVSFSN

-263 IDPTWDNT
+263 IDPAWDDM

-285 YWATTSTTVT
+285 YWAKTPATVT
-295 LEEKSQ
+295 LEKKSQ
-301 NEIIN
+301 DEIIN
-306 DQKPATPEGAT
+306 DQKPTTPEGAT

-345 EEGNPNPIYKYF
+345 EEASPNPIYKYF
-357 GEEHDSEEDILTLIA
+357 GEEHDSEKDILTLIA
-372 NKYNNVYYTRTGGTS
+372 NKYNNVYYTITGGTS
-387 LPEGGAEYEYESFIT
+387 SPGGTEYEYESFIT

-456 EATINEEL
+456 KATINEEL

-470 IATEG
+470 IATKG

-534 VYIAARINVLS
+534 VYIAASINVLS
-545 WRVVSSNVTLE
+545 WRVVSSEVTLE

>member
-1 MKLSGFLVGTLA
+1 MKLSRFLVGTLA

-48 PTGSRVEGGK
+48 PTGSRVEGGE
-58 YEDGDP
+58 YENGEGP
-64 DENEITNARFYLF
+64 ENAITKARFYLF
-77 KENGDAYELANSVEE
+77 DAVGNPYTVTTNEAPGAEAAN
-92 WSANY
+92 NY
-97 VEKDLSGT
+97 VDIT
-105 PFDPEND
+105 
-112 NVEEIVNAT
+112 T
-121 LVFQGKDQELPASIV
+121 LEDQGKDEPNVESIKKGVLVFKGTTTELPTSIV
-136 AILNPPTTLG
+136 AVLNPPATLTG
-146 TSKLSLSDLQ
+146 SKSLSDLQ
-156 QKIDNYSAS
+156 TAIADYSS
-165 TKGYFIMTNSVYATG
+165 TTSFVMSNSVYASEG
-180 TTEKKEV
+180 TEV

-219 RVTFSN
+219 RVTFSK

-263 IDPTWDNT
+263 IDPAWDDM

-285 YWATTSTTVT
+285 YWATTPTTVT
-295 LEEKSQ
+295 LEKKSQ
-301 NEIIN
+301 DEIIN

-317 NISVPRYCQENTKAD
+317 NISVQRYCQENTKKD

-372 NKYNNVYYTRTGGTS
+372 NKYNNVYYTRTGGTL
-387 LPEGGAEYEYESFIT
+387 LPGGGTEYEYESFIT

-444 GSNEKYIELADA
+444 GSNEKYIELADV